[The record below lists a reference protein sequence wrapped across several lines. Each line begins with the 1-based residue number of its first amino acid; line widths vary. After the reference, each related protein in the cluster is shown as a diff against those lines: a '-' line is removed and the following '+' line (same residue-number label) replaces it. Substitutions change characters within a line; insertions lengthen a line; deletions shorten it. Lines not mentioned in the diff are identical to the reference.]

1 MNTNLKNKKLHL
13 EVAGSNP
20 GGGQNP
26 KPITSGLDLAVCV
39 CTIN

>member
-1 MNTNLKNKKLHL
+1 MHL

-20 GGGQNP
+20 GGGQNL
-26 KPITSGLDLAVCV
+26 KPVTSRLDLAVCV